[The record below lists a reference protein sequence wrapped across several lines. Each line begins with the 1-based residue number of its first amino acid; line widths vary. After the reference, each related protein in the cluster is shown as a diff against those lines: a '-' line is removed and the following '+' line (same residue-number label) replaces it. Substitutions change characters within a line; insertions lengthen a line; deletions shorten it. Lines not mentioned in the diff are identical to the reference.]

1 MIIKKLKAFLV
12 LALSCSLLGGL
23 SFPAQAEYKESEQK
37 HSAEIEPQD
46 SGEDFLAGARE
57 LNQRILI
64 LDTHV
69 DIPPNFATEELD
81 PGIRS
86 DSLQVDLVKMREG
99 GLDCVFFIGW
109 ALQGPLTEEGY
120 DQARKQVMHSFEA
133 IHRLC
138 EQMHPD
144 RIELAGSSADVTRI
158 AGAGKLVAVIGLENG
173 YPVGGDLSWIKTCY
187 ELGVRYITL
196 CHVGHNQICDSA
208 NHPLKLRPENVALDE
223 PGEQLLRWI
232 YGLDF
237 LSPIPPEPKHEGLS
251 EFGKRLVAEMN
262 RLGIVVDVSHLAAS
276 SVEDVLEV
284 SRAPV
289 IASHSSCRALCDITR
304 NIDDERLKAIKENGG
319 CVQITAVPGFVKF
332 PREQREAILRLIE
345 RLGVTEMGYAE
356 LFEMYNQN
364 RAAYDELMERSQEEF
379 AKIFEQFPPPDVTDF
394 VDHIDHAVKLIGI
407 DHVGIGSDFGGGGGV
422 QGFSNAAE
430 AVNVTAELLRR
441 GYSEEDIAKIWGG
454 NLLRIWRAVEEV
466 AERLQA
472 QAEDLH

>member
-1 MIIKKLKAFLV
+1 MITKKLRAFGI

-23 SFPAQAEYKESEQK
+23 FFPAPAEYRETGQKPSAESE
-37 HSAEIEPQD
+37 PQQ
-46 SGEDFLAGARE
+46 SGEDFLARARE
-57 LNQRILI
+57 INQRILI

-69 DIPPNFATEELD
+69 DIPRNFATEELD

-109 ALQGPLTEEGY
+109 ALQGPLNEEGY
-120 DQARKQVMHSFEA
+120 DQARKQAMHSFEA

-138 EQMHPD
+138 EQMHPN
-144 RIELAGSSADVTRI
+144 RIELAGSSADITRI
-158 AGAGKLVAVIGLENG
+158 TGAGKLVAVIGLENG
-173 YPVGGDLSWIKTCY
+173 YPIGEDFSWVKTCY
-187 ELGVRYITL
+187 DLGVRYITL

-208 NHPLKLRPENVALDE
+208 NHPLTPRPENVALDE
-223 PGEQLLRWI
+223 PGEHLVRWI
-232 YGLDF
+232 YGLNF
-237 LSPIPPEPKHEGLS
+237 FSPIPPEPKHGGLS
-251 EFGKRLVAEMN
+251 EFGKRLVAELN
-262 RLGIVVDVSHLAAS
+262 RLGIMVDVSHLAVS
-276 SVEDVLEV
+276 SVRDVVEV

-289 IASHSSCRALCDITR
+289 IASHSCCRALCDITR
-304 NIDDERLKAIKENGG
+304 NIDDERLKAIKKNGG
-319 CVQITAVPGFVKF
+319 CVQVTTVPGFVRF
-332 PREQREAILRLIE
+332 PREQHEAIRHLIE
-345 RLGVTEMGYAE
+345 RLGVEDMGYAE

-364 RAAYDELMERSQEEF
+364 RPAYDELMERSQREF
-379 AKIFEQFPPPDVTDF
+379 AKIFERFPPPDVADF
-394 VDHIDHAVKLIGI
+394 ADHIDHAVKLTGI

-454 NLLRIWRAVEEV
+454 NLLRVWREVEEV

-472 QAEDLH
+472 EDRN

>member
-1 MIIKKLKAFLV
+1 M
-12 LALSCSLLGGL
+12 
-23 SFPAQAEYKESEQK
+23 
-37 HSAEIEPQD
+37 
-46 SGEDFLAGARE
+46 
-57 LNQRILI
+57 
-64 LDTHV
+64 
-69 DIPPNFATEELD
+69 
-81 PGIRS
+81 
-86 DSLQVDLVKMREG
+86 
-99 GLDCVFFIGW
+99 
-109 ALQGPLTEEGY
+109 
-120 DQARKQVMHSFEA
+120 
-133 IHRLC
+133 
-138 EQMHPD
+138 
-144 RIELAGSSADVTRI
+144 
-158 AGAGKLVAVIGLENG
+158 LVAVIGLENG

-251 EFGKRLVAEMN
+251 EFGKRLVAEMS

-454 NLLRIWRAVEEV
+454 NLLRVWRAVEEV